1 MAHHRLTG
9 TEVEGGGDVEPI
21 RDAEAAAPI
30 DRRPF
35 TLGEELMLATLP
47 TATMLLVLVVVEQLA
62 DQRLLFASLA
72 SSAFLIYVDPG
83 HVTNRV
89 RTLVLAHGAA
99 ATIGVCVDL
108 ILGTGYLPA
117 AISMT
122 VAILVTLALRAVHP
136 PAIST
141 ALTFA
146 FRPGD
151 ADKWAIFMAAL
162 ALIAMLVILQ
172 PLTAR
177 LLARVI
183 ARRRTRA
190 S

>member
-1 MAHHRLTG
+1 MRGFPQARDWSDRHLHEVHGSRRGHRIQCE
-9 TEVEGGGDVEPI
+9 EVPFAERFPYFGPGRDRRGSHTIVHASRGARA
-21 RDAEAAAPI
+21 RDAA
-30 DRRPF
+30 D
-35 TLGEELMLATLP
+35 GD
-47 TATMLLVLVVVEQLA
+47 MLLVLLVVEQLA
-62 DQRLLFASLA
+62 EQRLLFAWLA

-89 RTLVLAHGAA
+89 RTLLLAHGSA
-99 ATIGVCVDL
+99 ATIGAGVDL
-108 ILGTGYLPA
+108 LFGTGYVPA

-122 VAILVTLALRAVHP
+122 AAILVTLAFRAVHP

-162 ALIAMLVILQ
+162 AIIAMLVVL
-172 PLTAR
+172 
-177 LLARVI
+177 
-183 ARRRTRA
+183 
-190 S
+190 

>member
-1 MAHHRLTG
+1 M
-9 TEVEGGGDVEPI
+9 EPT
-21 RDAEAAAPI
+21 RNDADAAAAPI

-35 TLGEELMLATLP
+35 TLREELVLATLP
-47 TATMLLVLVVVEQLA
+47 TATMLLVLLVVEQLA

-83 HVTNRV
+83 HVMNRV
-89 RTLVLAHGAA
+89 RTLVLAHGSA
-99 ATIGVCVDL
+99 ATIGVSVDL
-108 ILGTGYLPA
+108 LFGTGYGPA

-122 VAILVTLALRAVHP
+122 AAILVTLACRAVHP

-146 FRPGD
+146 FRPGE

-162 ALIAMLVILQ
+162 AIIAMLVVLQ

-183 ARRRTRA
+183 SKRQALPHTA
-190 S
+190 LP

>member
-1 MAHHRLTG
+1 MQPVRNA
-9 TEVEGGGDVEPI
+9 D
-21 RDAEAAAPI
+21 DAAAAPI

-35 TLGEELMLATLP
+35 TLREELMLATLP
-47 TATMLLVLVVVEQLA
+47 TATMLLVLLVVEQLA
-62 DQRLLFASLA
+62 EQRLLFASLA

-89 RTLVLAHGAA
+89 RTLLLAHGSA
-99 ATIGVCVDL
+99 ATIGAGVDL
-108 ILGTGYLPA
+108 LFGTGYVPA

-122 VAILVTLALRAVHP
+122 AAILGTLALRAVHP

-162 ALIAMLVILQ
+162 AIIAMLVVLQ

-177 LLARVI
+177 LLARI
-183 ARRRTRA
+183 ISKRQA
-190 S
+190 SSQHSAPP